1 VSEENVRAMIATDTY
16 QPAEWH
22 DFFLVTGGG
31 AAALAGL
38 VFVAMSIN
46 LDVVA
51 QNATHRLRA
60 INMLT
65 GFTAAFIICALA
77 LMGGQR
83 HQAVGTE
90 WFLIATIAGLSYVHN
105 YVQAA
110 KMGGRKAELRPYR
123 LAGGTACYVAEMVG
137 AVVLIFGH
145 VAGLYVAAV
154 GLIVLFAFM
163 ISGAWLLL
171 VAVHDD
177 KSRQ

>member
-1 VSEENVRAMIATDTY
+1 MSQENVGAMIATDIY
-16 QPAEWH
+16 KPAEWH
-22 DFFLVTGGG
+22 DFFVVTGGG

-60 INMLT
+60 INMLA
-65 GFTAAFIICALA
+65 GFTAAFTICALA
-77 LMGGQR
+77 LMGGQSHR
-83 HQAVGTE
+83 AVGTE
-90 WFLIATIAGLSYVHN
+90 WFVVATVAALSYVHN

-110 KMGGRKAELRPYR
+110 RKGGSKADLRPYR
-123 LAGGTACYVAEMVG
+123 LGGGTTCYVAQIVG
-137 AVVLIFGH
+137 AVLLFLGR

-154 GLIVLFAFM
+154 GLIILFAFV

-171 VAVHDD
+171 VAVHEDR
-177 KSRQ
+177 SGQ

>member
-1 VSEENVRAMIATDTY
+1 MAMIATDVY
-16 QPAEWH
+16 NPAEWH

-46 LDVVA
+46 LDVVVH
-51 QNATHRLRA
+51 NATHRYRL

-65 GFTAAFIICALA
+65 GFTAAFMICALA
-77 LMGGQR
+77 LMGGQG

-90 WFLIATIAGLSYVHN
+90 WLVVATAAALIYVRN
-105 YVQAA
+105 YGQAA
-110 KMGGRKAELRPYR
+110 KRGGSKSELRPDR
-123 LAGGTACYVAEMVG
+123 LAGGVTCYVAEIGG
-137 AVVLIFGH
+137 AVVLILGS

-154 GLIVLFAFM
+154 GLIISLALL

-171 VAVHDD
+171 VALHEDR
-177 KSRQ
+177 SLQ

>member
-1 VSEENVRAMIATDTY
+1 MIATDVY
-16 QPAEWH
+16 KPAEWH
-22 DFFLVTGGG
+22 DFFLVAGGG

-46 LDVVA
+46 LDAVA
-51 QNATHRLRA
+51 QNVTHRLRA

-65 GFTAAFIICALA
+65 GFTSAFIICALA

-90 WFLIATIAGLSYVHN
+90 WLVVAAVAGLSYVRN
-105 YVQAA
+105 YVHAA
-110 KMGGRKAELRPYR
+110 RMGGIKAELRPYR
-123 LAGGTACYVAEMVG
+123 LAGGTTCYLAQWVG
-137 AVVLIFGH
+137 AVVLILGH
-145 VAGLYVAAV
+145 IAGLYVATV
-154 GLIVLFAFM
+154 GLIALFAFM

-177 KSRQ
+177 RPRQ

>member
-1 VSEENVRAMIATDTY
+1 MIATDIY

-51 QNATHRLRA
+51 QDATHRLRA

-65 GFTAAFIICALA
+65 GFTGAFIICALA
-77 LMGGQR
+77 LMGGQS
-83 HQAVGTE
+83 HQAVGAE
-90 WFLIATIAGLSYVHN
+90 WFVVATVVAVIYVRN

-110 KMGGRKAELRPYR
+110 KGGGSKAELRPAR
-123 LAGGTACYVAEMVG
+123 LAGSATCFVAEMVG
-137 AVVLIFGH
+137 TLVLIFGH

-154 GLIVLFAFM
+154 GLIILFAFM

-171 VAVHDD
+171 VAVHEDR
-177 KSRQ
+177 SPE

>member
-1 VSEENVRAMIATDTY
+1 MIATDIY

-22 DFFLVTGGG
+22 DFFVVTGGG

-51 QNATHRLRA
+51 PNSTHRGRA

-65 GFTAAFIICALA
+65 GFTAAFAICALA
-77 LMGGQR
+77 LMGGQS

-90 WFLIATIAGLSYVHN
+90 WFVVATVALLIYVRN

-110 KMGGRKAELRPYR
+110 KRGGIKSELRPDR
-123 LAGGTACYVAEMVG
+123 LAVGVTCYVTQAGG
-137 AVVLIFGH
+137 ALVLILGY
-145 VAGLYVAAV
+145 VEGLYVAAV
-154 GLIVLFAFM
+154 GLIVLFSLV

-171 VAVHDD
+171 LALHQDR
-177 KSRQ
+177 SRQ

>member
-1 VSEENVRAMIATDTY
+1 MIATDIY
-16 QPAEWH
+16 KPAEWH

-51 QNATHRLRA
+51 QNATHRYRA

-65 GFTAAFIICALA
+65 GFTAAFMICALA
-77 LMGGQR
+77 LMGGQG

-90 WFLIATIAGLSYVHN
+90 WLVVATAAAVIYVHN

-110 KMGGRKAELRPYR
+110 KQGGSKATLRPDR
-123 LAGGTACYVAEMVG
+123 LAGGVTCYVAEIVG
-137 AVVLIFGH
+137 AVVLILDY

-154 GLIVLFAFM
+154 GLIISLALL

-171 VAVHDD
+171 VAVHEDR
-177 KSRQ
+177 SLQ

>member
-1 VSEENVRAMIATDTY
+1 MGAMVATDIY

-22 DFFLVTGGG
+22 DFFVVTGGG

-51 QNATHRLRA
+51 PNSTHRGRA

-65 GFTAAFIICALA
+65 GFTAAFAICALA
-77 LMGGQR
+77 LMGGQS

-90 WFLIATIAGLSYVHN
+90 WLVVATVALVIYVLN

-110 KMGGRKAELRPYR
+110 KRGGITAELRPDR
-123 LAGGTACYVAEMVG
+123 LAAGVTCYAAQIVG
-137 AVVLIFGH
+137 AVFLILGY

-154 GLIVLFAFM
+154 ALIVLFALV

-171 VAVHDD
+171 VAVDED
-177 KSRQ
+177 RSRQ

>member
-1 VSEENVRAMIATDTY
+1 MFATDVY
-16 QPAEWH
+16 RPAEWH

-46 LDVVA
+46 LEIVA
-51 QNATHRLRA
+51 RNATHRGRA

-65 GFTAAFIICALA
+65 GFTAAFLICALA
-77 LMGGQR
+77 LMGGQS

-90 WFLIATIAGLSYVHN
+90 WLVVATAAVVIYVHN

-110 KMGGRKAELRPYR
+110 KRGGSRDVLRPDR
-123 LAGGTACYVAEMVG
+123 LAVGVICYAAEIVG
-137 AVVLIFGH
+137 AVVLILGY

-154 GLIVLFAFM
+154 GLILSFALL
-163 ISGAWLLL
+163 ISGARLLL
-171 VAVHDD
+171 VAVQEARSL
-177 KSRQ
+177 K

>member
-1 VSEENVRAMIATDTY
+1 MIATDIY
-16 QPAEWH
+16 KPAEWH

-46 LDVVA
+46 LDVVT
-51 QNATHRLRA
+51 QNVTHRLRA
-60 INMLT
+60 INMLA
-65 GFTAAFIICALA
+65 GFTSAFIICALA
-77 LMGGQR
+77 LMGGQSHR
-83 HQAVGTE
+83 AVGTE
-90 WFLIATIAGLSYVHN
+90 WFVVATLAALSYVRN
-105 YVQAA
+105 YVHAA
-110 KMGGRKAELRPYR
+110 SMGGSKADLRPYR
-123 LAGGTACYVAEMVG
+123 LAGGTTCYVAQMVG
-137 AVVLIFGH
+137 AAVLIFGQ

-177 KSRQ
+177 RSRQ

>member
-1 VSEENVRAMIATDTY
+1 MLEANVGVMIATDIY

-51 QNATHRLRA
+51 QNATHRGRA

-65 GFTAAFIICALA
+65 GFVSAFIICALA
-77 LMGGQR
+77 LMGGQS
-83 HQAVGTE
+83 HQALGTE
-90 WFLIATIAGLSYVHN
+90 WLVVATVAAVSYVHN

-110 KMGGRKAELRPYR
+110 RRGGIRRIFVPTGLPGAPPATWLRWW
-123 LAGGTACYVAEMVG
+123 
-137 AVVLIFGH
+137 VL
-145 VAGLYVAAV
+145 L
-154 GLIVLFAFM
+154 
-163 ISGAWLLL
+163 S
-171 VAVHDD
+171 
-177 KSRQ
+177 

>member
-1 VSEENVRAMIATDTY
+1 MAAMVATDIY
-16 QPAEWH
+16 HPAEWH
-22 DFFLVTGGG
+22 DYFMTTGGG

-51 QNATHRLRA
+51 QNETHRLRA

-77 LMGGQR
+77 LMGGQS
-83 HQAVGTE
+83 HQAVGAE
-90 WFLIATIAGLSYVHN
+90 WFVVAAVAATSYVHN

-110 KMGGRKAELRPYR
+110 RRGGRKAELRPYR

-154 GLIVLFAFM
+154 GLTILLAFM

-171 VAVHDD
+171 VAVHEDR
-177 KSRQ
+177 SRDPASPR

>member
-1 VSEENVRAMIATDTY
+1 MIATDIY
-16 QPAEWH
+16 KPAEWH
-22 DFFLVTGGG
+22 DFFVVTGGG

-51 QNATHRLRA
+51 QDATHRGRA

-77 LMGGQR
+77 LMGGQS
-83 HQAVGTE
+83 HQAVGAE
-90 WFLIATIAGLSYVHN
+90 WFAVATVAGAIYIGN

-110 KMGGRKAELRPYR
+110 KRGGTKAVLRPDR
-123 LAGGTACYVAEMVG
+123 LAGGVTCHLAEIVG
-137 AVVLIFGH
+137 AVVLILGY

-154 GLIVLFAFM
+154 GLIVYFAFL

-171 VAVHDD
+171 VAVHEDR
-177 KSRQ
+177 SRQ